1 MSSYELLQPIV
12 TKIDSALA
20 TYVTNFSSNLI
31 GAIQPIV
38 MTGLVLYFIWV
49 GISYIK
55 GLTEDTLADI
65 GWHIF
70 RVGIIVSIAMTA
82 GTYQSM
88 IATPLQQMPDDL
100 TNTLLGGGNANGT
113 AFVTLVDNI
122 LGTGIETAT
131 KYYSMVEFSP
141 MADIAGAVGDTVGGW
156 FGGDATAEA
165 GASGSQVIAP
175 LICGTAVL
183 VGTILCLIVGCF
195 WYLAT
200 KFLLALI
207 VGIGALFIIALVW
220 DNTKSYFGAWLNAL
234 LALMLINLMVT
245 ACFTIFADIFNSGL
259 QKLATSAG
267 QMTDYSELPIGDA
280 IGIFFAGLLCC
291 ATLLILPAIASM
303 LAQGGGAFGGV
314 MGAVGGASR
323 AVAGGVG
330 ASAKGAKTTAQAYNK
345 AGNAVGEA
353 YHSVSAKAYQAGNAV
368 ANYFRK

>member
-1 MSSYELLQPIV
+1 MSSYQLLQP
-12 TKIDSALA
+12 TTERIDLALA
-20 TYVTNFSSNLI
+20 TYVTNFSSSLI
-31 GAIQPIV
+31 EAIKPLVI
-38 MTGLVLYFIWV
+38 TGLVLYFIWV

-55 GLTEDTLADI
+55 GLTDDTLSDI

-88 IATPLQQMPDDL
+88 IATPLQSLPDDL
-100 TNTLLGGGNANGT
+100 TNTLLGGGSANGT
-113 AFVTLVDNI
+113 AFVTLVDTI

-131 KYYSMVEFSP
+131 KYYSMIEFSP
-141 MADIAGAVGDTVGGW
+141 MADIAGSVSDTVTGW
-156 FGGDATAEA
+156 FGGDATGEVS
-165 GASGSQVIAP
+165 ASGSQVIAP

-183 VGTILCLIVGCF
+183 LGTILCLIVGCF

-207 VGIGALFIIALVW
+207 LGIGALFIIALVW

-259 QKLATSAG
+259 QKLATQAG
-267 QMTDYSELPIGDA
+267 TMSDYSELPIGDA
-280 IGIFFAGLLCC
+280 IGILFSGLLCC
-291 ATLLILPAIASM
+291 ATLLILPAMATM

-314 MGAVGGASR
+314 MGAVGGAAKS
-323 AVAGGVG
+323 VSGGIG
-330 ASAKGAKTTAQAYNK
+330 ASASGAKKAGQAYGK
-345 AGNAVGEA
+345 AGNAVGDA
-353 YHSVSAKAYQAGNAV
+353 YHASSAKVHQAGNAV

>member
-1 MSSYELLQPIV
+1 MSSYQLLQPI
-12 TKIDSALA
+12 TERIDTALS
-20 TYVTNFSSNLI
+20 TYVTSFSSNLI
-31 GAIQPIV
+31 SAISPIV
-38 MTGLVLYFIWV
+38 FTCLVLYFIWV

-55 GLTEDTLADI
+55 GLTDDTLANI

-88 IATPLQQMPDDL
+88 IATPLQSMPDDL
-100 TNTLLGGGNANGT
+100 TNTLLGGGNASGT

-141 MADIAGAVGDTVGGW
+141 MADIAGGVSNTVGGW
-156 FGGDATAEA
+156 FGGDSTGESSS
-165 GASGSQVIAP
+165 SGSQLIAP
-175 LICGTAVL
+175 LICGTAVIL
-183 VGTILCLIVGCF
+183 GTILCLIVGCF

-207 VGIGALFIIALVW
+207 LGVGALFIIALVW
-220 DNTKSYFGAWLNAL
+220 DSTKSYFGAWLNAL

-259 QKLATSAG
+259 QEMATNAG
-267 QMTDYSELPIGDA
+267 QMTDYSDLPIGDA

-291 ATLLILPAIASM
+291 ATLLILPAISSM

-314 MGAVGGASR
+314 MGAVGSASKSI
-323 AVAGGVG
+323 AGGVG
-330 ASAKGAKTTAQAYNK
+330 ASASGAKKAGQAYNK

-353 YHSVSAKAYQAGNAV
+353 YHSASAKVYQSGNAV